1 MTEEDNNLI
10 DKDTLKSFDTLHSL
24 LVENIQDV
32 NFLRV
37 EQEGQLSPVDLIVR
51 VDKENIN
58 NFLMQLRNNS
68 NLSFNYLRCLTGI
81 DYATDGIEIVYQVYS
96 IDNLFNLTVK
106 SKLSNDD
113 LCIDSVTN
121 VWKGANWYE
130 RETSEMFGVIFNIHP
145 DPRNLLLPE
154 DMTDVF
160 PLRKSHPLA
169 EIEVL
174 QGEDIEPSGDI

>member
-1 MTEEDNNLI
+1 MTEEENNLI
-10 DKDTLKSFDTLHSL
+10 DEVTLESFDQLHSL

-37 EQEGQLSPVDLIVR
+37 EQEGQLSPVELIVR

-58 NFLMQLRNNS
+58 NFLMQLKSNS
-68 NLSFNYLRCLTGI
+68 NLNFNYLRCLSGI

-96 IDNLFNLTVK
+96 INNLYNLTIK

-130 RETSEMFGVIFNIHP
+130 RETSEMFGVIFNNHP